1 MICVIDKTTFT
12 GAEFIAA
19 LGGQLTAIGS
29 FNAAAIDLDVTLNG
43 DFSRVGIAATAL
55 NKWIISCQFSTNVI
69 DSICDTLK
77 QGFKFMVLDMYYKL
91 YSATQ
96 KSDSPECKTKC
107 ECTHEDA
114 TLMMLTESACR
125 FFCMVS
131 ACIRRKYLAWLAFE
145 CDKPV
150 YNFSAFGVAAVI
162 DNCIDLQLS
171 NAYGCDTCGC

>member
-12 GAEFIAA
+12 GADFIAA

-29 FNAAAIDLDVTLNG
+29 FNAAAIDLDVSLNG
-43 DFSRVGIAATAL
+43 DFSQVGIAATAL
-55 NKWIISCQFSTNVI
+55 NKWVISCQFSMNVI

-91 YSATQ
+91 YAATQ

-107 ECTHEDA
+107 ECNHEDG
-114 TLMMLTESACR
+114 TPIMLTESACR

-131 ACIRRKYLAWLAFE
+131 ACIKRKYLAWLASD
-145 CDKPV
+145 CDPQTFD
-150 YNFSAFGVAAVI
+150 FSAFGVGVVT
-162 DNCIDLQLS
+162 DNCVG
-171 NAYGCDTCGC
+171 NASYLPYSCDSCGC